1 MNPEY
6 EKLLAET
13 IVQLKT
19 PVQPL
24 SLNHILFINDRG
36 EMTIHLRGY
45 QFIGNLTDDKDVKN
59 ALAFIGLHKWDL
71 AIECESMQ
79 ATHSVVNVVDTRTV
93 VLDAIENIL
102 NNYLFKKSSIQ

>member
-1 MNPEY
+1 MSTEY

-13 IVQLKT
+13 IRELKT
-19 PVQPL
+19 PLEP
-24 SLNHILFINDRG
+24 LFINHVLSVNDSG
-36 EMTIHLRGY
+36 KMSIHLRGY

-79 ATHSVVNVVDTRTV
+79 DSHSAVNVFDTRTV
-93 VLDAIENIL
+93 VLNAIENIL

>member
-1 MNPEY
+1 MSTEY

-13 IVQLKT
+13 IHELKT
-19 PVQPL
+19 PVEP
-24 SLNHILFINDRG
+24 LFINHVLSVNDRG
-36 EMTIHLRGY
+36 EMSIHLRGY

-79 ATHSVVNVVDTRTV
+79 DSHGAVTVFDTRTV
-93 VLDAIENIL
+93 VLTAIENIL
-102 NNYLFKKSSIQ
+102 NNYLFKKASIQ

>member
-1 MNPEY
+1 MSTEY

-13 IVQLKT
+13 IHELNT
-19 PVQPL
+19 PVEPL
-24 SLNHILFINDRG
+24 FLNHVLSVNDSG
-36 EMTIHLRGY
+36 EMSIHLLGY

-59 ALAFIGLHKWDL
+59 ALAFIGLHKRDL

-79 ATHSVVNVVDTRTV
+79 DSHNAVNVFDTRTV

>member
-1 MNPEY
+1 MSTEY

-13 IVQLKT
+13 IHELKT
-19 PVQPL
+19 PVEPL
-24 SLNHILFINDRG
+24 FLNHVLSVNDRG
-36 EMTIHLRGY
+36 KMSIHLRGY

-79 ATHSVVNVVDTRTV
+79 DSHSAVNVFDTRTV